1 MKKLNIFSSKRTSL
15 NSQNGDGS
23 PSAPTNTLGRIVNAK
38 EVAQKKWQTEQ
49 EEFQKRRREHELKM
63 IEMEQS
69 EVSRREVELRKLGED
84 LVDIRRKN
92 KMVQDKVK
100 EQMEILQTKLDEY
113 RLEHKAQE
121 ESLEDEIQA
130 KEDTIISVKESIE
143 IRMKALDLDC
153 VDTSSVLS
161 DEESKRSLY
170 PTIPAET
177 YKKTSGMWNQK
188 VANCFQKSPVL
199 AHSLDSS
206 RSDTPR
212 TDSSEGDNT
221 SM

>member
-1 MKKLNIFSSKRTSL
+1 MYVAKRHLQS
-15 NSQNGDGS
+15 
-23 PSAPTNTLGRIVNAK
+23 
-38 EVAQKKWQTEQ
+38 
-49 EEFQKRRREHELKM
+49 M
-63 IEMEQS
+63 IGFHVFILFLVLQS

-161 DEESKRSLY
+161 DEERY
-170 PTIPAET
+170 IHT
-177 YKKTSGMWNQK
+177 
-188 VANCFQKSPVL
+188 
-199 AHSLDSS
+199 
-206 RSDTPR
+206 
-212 TDSSEGDNT
+212 
-221 SM
+221 

>member
-1 MKKLNIFSSKRTSL
+1 
-15 NSQNGDGS
+15 
-23 PSAPTNTLGRIVNAK
+23 
-38 EVAQKKWQTEQ
+38 
-49 EEFQKRRREHELKM
+49 M

-113 RLEHKAQE
+113 KLEHKAQE

-143 IRMKALDLDC
+143 IRMKALDLDY
-153 VDTSSVLS
+153 VDTGSVLS
-161 DEESKRSLY
+161 DEESVELRPSAPLYGSLS
-170 PTIPAET
+170 
-177 YKKTSGMWNQK
+177 K
-188 VANCFQKSPVL
+188 
-199 AHSLDSS
+199 
-206 RSDTPR
+206 
-212 TDSSEGDNT
+212 
-221 SM
+221 